1 MNDTQQGRMTL
12 VIEHDGTRSEFPD
25 DALLIFVDETGHED
39 FADPNAPFF
48 GLAGCVCA
56 AGDYSVVIDQPW
68 KAVEQSFPI
77 DMHPLHAAD
86 LRPAEMSKDQL
97 AAIDSFFADGAFG
110 RFATVAKA
118 DIENESTF
126 PVLQILVQQTFQ
138 RVLDLIKKSGR
149 DFSQLI
155 IVIEH
160 SERLDVRYADY
171 FRRNHLQRK
180 DGTPVPAFVCTQAKS
195 SGEDF
200 MRGLCVADFLAHTA
214 GSMSRTT
221 RGGRRRAM
229 RRDFNSAFQHDWAVH
244 LFLDAVRVKPS
255 DES

>member
-1 MNDTQQGRMTL
+1 MTL

-25 DALLIFVDETGHED
+25 DALLVFIDETGHED
-39 FADPNAPFF
+39 FADPKAPFF

-56 AGDYSVVIDQPW
+56 AGDYSVVVDKPW
-68 KAVEQSFPI
+68 QAVEQSFPI

-86 LRPAEMSKDQL
+86 LRPAEMSKEQL
-97 AAIDSFFADGAFG
+97 AAIDDFFADGAFG

-118 DIENESTF
+118 AIENESPL
-126 PVLQILVQQTFQ
+126 PVLELLAQQTFQ

-160 SERLDVRYADY
+160 FERLDAQYADY
-171 FRRNHLQRK
+171 FRRHHLRRK
-180 DGTPVPAFVCTQAKS
+180 DGTLVHAFVCTQAKS

-221 RGGRRRAM
+221 QGGRQRAI

-244 LFLDAVRVKPS
+244 LFLDAIRVTPS
-255 DES
+255 GGS

>member
-1 MNDTQQGRMTL
+1 MPL
-12 VIEHDGTRSEFPD
+12 VIEHDNNRTEFPD
-25 DALLIFVDETGHED
+25 DSLLIFVDETGHED

-48 GLAGCVCA
+48 GLAGCLCA
-56 AGDYSVVIDQPW
+56 AGDYSVAVDKPW
-68 KAVEQSFPI
+68 QEVEQSFPNA
-77 DMHPLHAAD
+77 MLPLHAAD
-86 LRPAEMSKDQL
+86 LRPREMRNEQL
-97 AAIDSFFADGAFG
+97 TTIDNFFADGAFG

-118 DIENESTF
+118 DIENESTA
-126 PVLQILVQQTFQ
+126 PLLQLVVQQTFQ
-138 RVLDLIKKSGR
+138 RILDLIKQSGR

-160 SERLDVRYADY
+160 SERLDAQYADY

-195 SGEDF
+195 SGDDF

-221 RGGRRRAM
+221 QGGKRRAT
-229 RRDFNSAFQHDWAVH
+229 RRDFNSAFQHDWAAH
-244 LFLDAVRVKPS
+244 LFLDAVRVKPTDMS
-255 DES
+255 

>member
-1 MNDTQQGRMTL
+1 MTL

-25 DALLIFVDETGHED
+25 DALLIFIDETGHEG

-56 AGDYSVVIDQPW
+56 AGDYGVVIEKPW
-68 KAVEQSFPI
+68 QAVEQSFPI

-86 LRPAEMSKDQL
+86 LRPTEMSEEQF
-97 AAIDSFFADGAFG
+97 AAIDGFFTDGAFG

-118 DIENESTF
+118 DIENESTHTA
-126 PVLQILVQQTFQ
+126 LNLLVQQTFQ
-138 RVLDLIKKSGR
+138 RLLDLIRKSGR
-149 DFSQLI
+149 DFSQLV

-160 SERLDVRYADY
+160 SERLDAQYADY
-171 FRRNHLQRK
+171 FRRYHLQRK
-180 DGTPVPAFVCTQAKS
+180 DGTPVSAFVCTQAKS

-200 MRGLCVADFLAHTA
+200 LRGLCVADFLAHTA

-221 RGGRRRAM
+221 QGGKRRAT

-244 LFLDAVRVKPS
+244 LFLDAVRVKPNEVS
-255 DES
+255 

>member
-1 MNDTQQGRMTL
+1 MSL
-12 VIEHDGTRSEFPD
+12 VIEHDGTCSEFPN
-25 DALLIFVDETGHED
+25 DALLVFIDETGHED

-48 GLAGCVCA
+48 GLAGCICA
-56 AGDYSVVIDQPW
+56 AGEYGAVIDKPW
-68 KAVEQSFPI
+68 QAVEQSFPN

-86 LRPAEMSKDQL
+86 LRPAEISKEQL

-118 DIENESTF
+118 EIENESLL
-126 PVLQILVQQTFQ
+126 PVLEILVQQTFQ
-138 RVLDLIKKSGR
+138 RVLELIKISGY

-155 IVIEH
+155 IIIEH
-160 SERLDVRYADY
+160 SERLDAQYADY
-171 FRRNHLQRK
+171 FRRHLLHRK
-180 DGTPVPAFVCTQAKS
+180 DGTPVPAFLCTQAKS

-200 MRGLCVADFLAHTA
+200 MRGLSVADFLAHIA

-221 RGGRRRAM
+221 QGGTQRAQ

-244 LFLDAVRVKPS
+244 LFLDAIRVTPS
-255 DES
+255 NAS

>member
-1 MNDTQQGRMTL
+1 MIL
-12 VIEHDGTRSEFPD
+12 VIEHDGTCSEFPD
-25 DALLIFVDETGHED
+25 DALLIFIDETGHED

-56 AGDYSVVIDQPW
+56 AGDYSVAVDKPW
-68 KAVEQSFPI
+68 QAVEHSFPI
-77 DMHPLHAAD
+77 EMLPLHAAD
-86 LRPAEMSKDQL
+86 LRPAEMSKEQL
-97 AAIDSFFADGAFG
+97 AAIDGFFAYGVFG

-118 DIENESTF
+118 DIKNESTL
-126 PVLQILVQQTFQ
+126 PILQVLVQQTFQ
-138 RVLDLIKKSGR
+138 RILDLIKKSGR
-149 DFSQLI
+149 DFSQLL

-160 SERLDVRYADY
+160 SERLDAQYAEY

-180 DGTPVPAFVCTQAKS
+180 DGAPVNTFVCTQAKS

-221 RGGRRRAM
+221 QGGTLRAK
-229 RRDFNSAFQHDWAVH
+229 RRDFNSAFQHDWSVH
-244 LFLDAVRVKPS
+244 LFLDAIRV
-255 DES
+255 